1 MKCNGWWWIC
11 SGLASSCNL
20 DFIAISRPMGDHVAP
35 KKLFLRQSVLEM
47 VNQYINTWWHQLLIN
62 GSTLQQAPI
71 HRKCNAVIICRKYN
85 VDTQR
90 IMLGFQLFKCEE
102 STFCIAN
109 LTNYV
114 KYFHF
119 LMSQQSPCKRK
130 SCKSFLPT
138 ITMQPCF
145 SFPTSGQWKA
155 FLCILTKCKLSWPKS
170 YLTQKRCDL
179 DLLITSN
186 PEGFD
191 PFCLSFSHRL
201 LFVSFLGK
209 FWEAEASSRLLRLHI
224 SFFLQLTAATGV
236 AFWKKL

>member
-1 MKCNGWWWIC
+1 MEA
-11 SGLASSCNL
+11 LSSE
-20 DFIAISRPMGDHVAP
+20 H
-35 KKLFLRQSVLEM
+35 
-47 VNQYINTWWHQLLIN
+47 QYIENATRSLFVENT
-62 GSTLQQAPI
+62 TLT
-71 HRKCNAVIICRKYN
+71 RNALCW
-85 VDTQR
+85 DFSS
-90 IMLGFQLFKCEE
+90 LKCEE

-109 LTNYV
+109 LTNYESISI
-114 KYFHF
+114 FRCHSN
-119 LMSQQSPCKRK
+119 LHAKRK